1 MNHPDT
7 ELVCAGRL
15 ALDLAW
21 KGGKLAFLT
30 LSWSDGLTP
39 DPDLSPGARSLAVAL
54 ERYVAGQTPLWPSL
68 PLDLAPL
75 SGFAR
80 DVLLALRDQAP
91 HGATVSYGNLA
102 RMAGHPGA
110 ARAVGRV
117 MGANPWPLLVPCH
130 RVIGADGALVGFGA
144 CGLPM
149 KRYLLGLEGARLPRA

>member
-1 MNHPDT
+1 MPDT
-7 ELVCAGRL
+7 ELVIAGRL

-21 KGGKLAFLT
+21 KNGKLARIT
-30 LSWSDGLTP
+30 LSWSNGLSP
-39 DPDLSPGARSLAVAL
+39 DPHPSPGARALAAAL
-54 ERYVAGQTPLWPSL
+54 ADYVAGKPPLWPSL

-75 SGFAR
+75 SDFAR
-80 DVLLALRDQAP
+80 DVLLALRDGVP

-130 RVIGADGALVGFGA
+130 RVIGSNGALVGFGA

-149 KRYLLGLEGARLPRA
+149 KEYLLGLEGARLAKA

>member
-1 MNHPDT
+1 MPHPET

-21 KGGKLAFLT
+21 REGRLASLT
-30 LSWSDGLTP
+30 LSWSDGLNPT
-39 DPDLSPGARSLAVAL
+39 PDLSPGARALAAAL
-54 ERYVAGQTPLWPSL
+54 ADYAAGAPPLWPSL
-68 PLDLAPL
+68 PLDFSGL
-75 SGFAR
+75 SPFAR
-80 DVLLALRDQAP
+80 DVLTALRDHVP

-110 ARAVGRV
+110 ARAAGRV

-130 RVIGADGALVGFGA
+130 RVVGADGSLVGFGS

-149 KRYLLGLEGARLPRA
+149 KRYLLDLEGARRPRA